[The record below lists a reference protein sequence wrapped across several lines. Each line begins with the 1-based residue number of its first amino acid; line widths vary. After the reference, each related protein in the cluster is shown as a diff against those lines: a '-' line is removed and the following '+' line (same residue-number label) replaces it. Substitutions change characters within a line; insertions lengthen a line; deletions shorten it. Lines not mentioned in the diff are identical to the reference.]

1 MSLQDKIIFGLAFL
15 IKKKKRVKCCF
26 LFKYRTFNAVNK
38 DYILSKCLLLS
49 GQTILH
55 CTWRS
60 STLSS
65 PSFK

>member
-26 LFKYRTFNAVNK
+26 LFKYRNFNAVNK

-55 CTWRS
+55 YT
-60 STLSS
+60 
-65 PSFK
+65 